1 MYGRTKPLHGLGR
14 ACIRPLS
21 NSATPKPVTS
31 VDTSNKKPNRL
42 MQFYLDK
49 RRQHDEFIAKERSE
63 FELGKKHLANMMG
76 IEANSMTQE
85 DIDKAIEYLFP
96 SGLEEP
102 KAKPIMKPPEEV
114 FPKQKATE
122 FDNDGRPYHPFF
134 FTQKPQFTQILYE
147 MAEHINNIT
156 SFGERMY
163 TLRVTPNPA
172 EVLDENSLSASR
184 WMTRDELSNALIETV
199 REPEYNDLINGYNR
213 LIELPFSY
221 KAKEFIFKYR
231 LPLGE
236 AVDATS
242 HVPQPEFDVEGRS
255 FAEFVGQRKSSV
267 AKVKVVKPGS
277 GQFVIRHVDHMDVEC
292 DITYFFEYLDRHQV
306 MFPLQFTRL
315 LGLVDV
321 ECTVDAGG
329 NASQAGAI
337 RYALSMC
344 LRSFVDENM
353 LEDMKVCGLLTQ
365 DVRVRE
371 RKKYG
376 QEGARRKFTWKKR

>member
-221 KAKEFIFKYR
+221 KAKEFIFK
-231 LPLGE
+231 
-236 AVDATS
+236 
-242 HVPQPEFDVEGRS
+242 
-255 FAEFVGQRKSSV
+255 
-267 AKVKVVKPGS
+267 
-277 GQFVIRHVDHMDVEC
+277 
-292 DITYFFEYLDRHQV
+292 
-306 MFPLQFTRL
+306 
-315 LGLVDV
+315 
-321 ECTVDAGG
+321 
-329 NASQAGAI
+329 
-337 RYALSMC
+337 
-344 LRSFVDENM
+344 
-353 LEDMKVCGLLTQ
+353 
-365 DVRVRE
+365 
-371 RKKYG
+371 
-376 QEGARRKFTWKKR
+376 